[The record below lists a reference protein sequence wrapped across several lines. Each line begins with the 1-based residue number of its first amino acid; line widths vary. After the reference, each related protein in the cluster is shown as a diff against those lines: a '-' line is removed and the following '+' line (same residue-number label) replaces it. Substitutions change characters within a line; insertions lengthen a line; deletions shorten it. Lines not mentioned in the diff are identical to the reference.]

1 MSILIREGKKRCLRS
16 VIGGSL
22 KLRKQKEREES
33 RVQICQEHLCFKV
46 LKKWKQWKD
55 KARKQRNEAE
65 MMEEM
70 KNYDFFIKC
79 FKEWKE
85 LIIKPKAERLQ
96 KKREVF

>member
-1 MSILIREGKKRCLRS
+1 
-16 VIGGSL
+16 
-22 KLRKQKEREES
+22 
-33 RVQICQEHLCFKV
+33 
-46 LKKWKQWKD
+46 
-55 KARKQRNEAE
+55 